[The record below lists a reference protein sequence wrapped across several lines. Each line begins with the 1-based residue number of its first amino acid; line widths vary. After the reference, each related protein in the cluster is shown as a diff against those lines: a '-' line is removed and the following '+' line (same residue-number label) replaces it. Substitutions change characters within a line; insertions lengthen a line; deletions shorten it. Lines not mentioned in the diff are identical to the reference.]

1 MLIYDKGY
9 DLLNPLDAIER
20 NKQDIQDFKDAN
32 QTIAEFGI
40 TVVGILS
47 SADQLPASGDNF
59 GDAYL
64 IGTETPYDMRVWT
77 RNIPEQRAMW
87 VDLGAFPLQGPQ
99 GPKGDKGSQIYSG
112 NGLPTI
118 TGQEG
123 DIYINTATGIL
134 YQYEGT
140 EWKEKFSI
148 KGPMGPRGLQ
158 GLQGIQGPKGETGS
172 MGPIG
177 PRGIQGP
184 KGDYGPSFNI
194 QGTLAS
200 TANLPTPTEDMKSKG
215 YCYIIPDAEGVKHVW
230 VIQGTDTLQWTDLG
244 TAGVQGPKGNPG
256 VGIDTLKYL
265 HLTKGNIKLTYNP
278 TDGIFLTSTGRATYK
293 GENYHDEDRDFDATL
308 KLPIVGKDGITIDK
322 AADSEKI
329 EISGSGCVQKD
340 TSVAAQ
346 QVYGH
351 ASNGYPQMFYVTTGN
366 SNPNWL
372 CMYQAATSG
381 ATEPT
386 GTGRL
391 ITQDPTQPYQ
401 AANKHYVDDNYYK
414 KSRVVDVSVCCL
426 IPSTTTSNGVAEL
439 VKGVEWYGNNAPENI
454 VMLSAL
460 DQKVPGDNTKYTGD
474 KEPTGNGTVIVP
486 EPTRPYHAANKKYV
500 DNAVTNAVIGDLVF
514 KTLFSNHQSIVGQGN
529 IDLYKHHVAI
539 TLNYLGADYVFY
551 TDIYSS
557 MNFAIDSLT
566 NLKTYLGDNFV
577 QGFYGANKVVV
588 TPDLIRYSMQGTLTP
603 TTFYCS
609 IDTKNS
615 YSLQETPI
623 SGITFT
629 DTVTTI

>member
-158 GLQGIQGPKGETGS
+158 GLQGIQGIKGETGER
-172 MGPIG
+172 GPIG

-200 TANLPTPTEDMKSKG
+200 TANLPTPTEDMKNKG
-215 YCYIIPDAEGVKHVW
+215 YSYIIPDAQGVNHIW
-230 VIQGTDTLQWTDLG
+230 VIQGTDTLQWKDLG
-244 TAGVQGPKGNPG
+244 ISGVQGEKGNPG
-256 VGIDTLKYL
+256 IGIDTLKYL
-265 HLTKGNIKLTYNP
+265 HLTKGNIKAEYYP
-278 TDGIFLTSTGRATYK
+278 ADGIFLTSTGRATYK
-293 GENYHDEDRDFDATL
+293 GENYHDEDHDFDATL
-308 KLPIVGKDGITIDK
+308 KLPIFGKDGITINK

-329 EISGSGCVQKD
+329 EISGKGCVQAVTTPFILYGTTTEGAPLNRSFANNPTANAIAQYSNNGLLKTNAPVENNDCTNKKYVDDNYVKKD
-340 TSVAAQ
+340 TSVANQ

-351 ASNGYPQMFYVTTGN
+351 DENGNPQMFYVTTGN
-366 SNPNWL
+366 SNPYWL
-372 CMYQAATSG
+372 CKYQNSTSG

-386 GTGRL
+386 GNGRL

-401 AANKHYVDDNYYK
+401 AANKHYVDDA
-414 KSRVVDVSVCCL
+414 
-426 IPSTTTSNGVAEL
+426 VA
-439 VKGVEWYGNNAPENI
+439 
-454 VMLSAL
+454 
-460 DQKVPGDNTKYTGD
+460 
-474 KEPTGNGTVIVP
+474 
-486 EPTRPYHAANKKYV
+486 RANPQ
-500 DNAVTNAVIGDLVF
+500 F
-514 KTLFSNHQSIVGQGN
+514 KTLFGTQSIVGTGN
-529 IDLYKHHVAI
+529 IDLYKHHVKFSKTSSTSAA
-539 TLNYLGADYVFY
+539 TNEYEYY
-551 TDIYSS
+551 TDIISS
-557 MNFAIDSLT
+557 QNFPISSLT
-566 NLKTYLGDNFV
+566 DLKTYLGNEFV
-577 QGFYGANKVVV
+577 KDIYGWCTQTTIDSGLVKKVYYGLSMTETVILYQSVSNQGKLSEEN
-588 TPDLIRYSMQGTLTP
+588 I
-603 TTFYCS
+603 TTFT
-609 IDTKNS
+609 I
-615 YSLQETPI
+615 
-623 SGITFT
+623 T